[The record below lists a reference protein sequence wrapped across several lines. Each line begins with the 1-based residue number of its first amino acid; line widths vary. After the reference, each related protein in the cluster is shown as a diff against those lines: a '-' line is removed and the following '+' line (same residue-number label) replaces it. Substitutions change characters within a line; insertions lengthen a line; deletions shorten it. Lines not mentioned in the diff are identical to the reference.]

1 MGLLFPPS
9 EPGRGFGVGPQAAHM
24 IGNGAR
30 LQPLSGGISP
40 NVYIA
45 PSGFIC
51 ESAFGKG

>member
-1 MGLLFPPS
+1 MGPLFPP
-9 EPGRGFGVGPQAAHM
+9 RNRRVGSALDHGAAHM
-24 IGNGAR
+24 IGKGAR

-51 ESAFGKG
+51 EFAFGKG